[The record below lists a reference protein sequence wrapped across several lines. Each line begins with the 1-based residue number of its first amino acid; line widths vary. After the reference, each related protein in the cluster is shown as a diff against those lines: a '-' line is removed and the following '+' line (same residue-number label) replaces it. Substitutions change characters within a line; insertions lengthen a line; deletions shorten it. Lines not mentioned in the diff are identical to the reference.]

1 MKTRIH
7 QKRKCLILFLLNMA
21 LLYLGT
27 TIAQAAESVENFLRT
42 NSQYHS
48 FYNIHLPLEANQVNT
63 LFQDR
68 QGLIWFGTQKGV
80 FYYDGYSAHRL
91 TTGNGASSYD
101 TRAFLQPDSTHLYIG
116 TISGLLLFNQD
127 TEQYETLEPALQ
139 SIGSITSMSLFNNE
153 IWIGTDQGSIYRY
166 DPTKKVVKELAPEGK
181 DTRRIIHVFEPS
193 NDKLYIGSYNGLSV
207 YDPATET
214 LNAIPFPSSKDQ
226 AMITSLLW
234 DVEKNCIWVGTET
247 HFFCYLKASNRMI
260 PYLLPVAT
268 PIESLQKDSQG
279 NLLLGTINGLYI
291 HDMKSKQVRHFVH
304 RSRNIH
310 SLCNNLIRSCYIDRS
325 GNTWVG
331 TSNGLSLA
339 QYTHTYQ
346 LTHVSEL
353 TDNDTGN
360 LFLSLCKDN
369 QSNYWL
375 AGNNGLIVQTA
386 EGEKRWYQTNDP
398 SYPLKHNKIWK
409 VYEDREH
416 DIWLAT
422 EGGIAHYN
430 IADKQFVFYNIA
442 DQSGQKN
449 ARWAYDLQEDH
460 KGRLWIAT
468 GLGGLFAVDKAKLL
482 KHNPVMEY
490 VAESNLSLENG
501 FCNNIYQLL
510 TDKDGFLW
518 ARTDYGLQKIDPDTE
533 TVTSTD
539 RYPGKMVYDGN
550 NSFWYGR
557 DNALCKLD
565 LSTLKEDI
573 VYSLPKKEGGIYS
586 LVIADNLIG
595 FSSSEGITYLD
606 KNTTETLHFNLPP
619 NNYNPGFYDIAL
631 NRIIWG
637 GDDVLACF
645 PLHALYGNKKNTPTP
660 AQIMGIY
667 VNDQRLLPR
676 KDYKGISVRRQ
687 SQITLPYARRNVR
700 IEIADLSY
708 QTENNSI
715 YYRLNES
722 EGWNKLPATQ
732 NQITFANLSPGTH
745 TLSIKNENSPQSDLS
760 AYTHFTIRILP
771 PWYASWIAYTVY
783 ILILGALLFL
793 AVHRIRLRLNRK
805 YEETERYLNLSNMK
819 MDFFMHISREL
830 LVPLNLIVTPVTALI
845 EETRKEEQKQ
855 RLQLIHKN
863 ALRLHTLI
871 KKILDVKQLDYEEKN
886 NLDKSPTDLY
896 TLVQSI
902 LDCYESTF
910 KEKKIQTVLSS
921 QPSRIRIEADALKI
935 ELALLGLLADIS
947 RKADGRGGTLELS
960 LTRQNNKAIL
970 QFSDS
975 GSGLLKPKPATLL
988 ARWFVRK
995 TNDPE
1000 HHRLASLYTVKRCI
1014 ELHGGNLKMQYA
1026 SNKDRTN
1033 SLYITLPAEET
1044 MGGIIPSKET
1054 ISTPADKE
1062 ESPTLLIV
1070 CDTPEELTF
1079 WTEVFADS
1087 YICLTASCGKEGLET
1102 ARQQLPDIIIA
1113 DLFETENMNGRDFCR
1128 NLKNYQPTASIP
1140 LVMLA
1145 SEFGQATEKE
1155 SIRAGADAF
1164 MHKPVDI
1171 EGLRL
1176 RLAQLLQARRSLEKK
1191 IRVEHIA
1198 RPAEEAPTQNGD
1210 EIFLQRITGL
1220 IEEQL
1225 ENTEFNVA
1233 MLADLSKADKKQLYR
1248 RLKQLTGFTPVEY
1261 IRHIRMKKA
1270 AMLLTRKDL
1279 SVSEVM
1285 YKVGFS
1291 NASYFSRCFV
1301 TEFGMTPTQY
1311 IAESH

>member
-1 MKTRIH
+1 
-7 QKRKCLILFLLNMA
+7 
-21 LLYLGT
+21 
-27 TIAQAAESVENFLRT
+27 
-42 NSQYHS
+42 
-48 FYNIHLPLEANQVNT
+48 
-63 LFQDR
+63 
-68 QGLIWFGTQKGV
+68 
-80 FYYDGYSAHRL
+80 
-91 TTGNGASSYD
+91 
-101 TRAFLQPDSTHLYIG
+101 
-116 TISGLLLFNQD
+116 
-127 TEQYETLEPALQ
+127 
-139 SIGSITSMSLFNNE
+139 
-153 IWIGTDQGSIYRY
+153 
-166 DPTKKVVKELAPEGK
+166 
-181 DTRRIIHVFEPS
+181 
-193 NDKLYIGSYNGLSV
+193 
-207 YDPATET
+207 
-214 LNAIPFPSSKDQ
+214 
-226 AMITSLLW
+226 
-234 DVEKNCIWVGTET
+234 
-247 HFFCYLKASNRMI
+247 
-260 PYLLPVAT
+260 
-268 PIESLQKDSQG
+268 
-279 NLLLGTINGLYI
+279 
-291 HDMKSKQVRHFVH
+291 
-304 RSRNIH
+304 
-310 SLCNNLIRSCYIDRS
+310 
-325 GNTWVG
+325 
-331 TSNGLSLA
+331 
-339 QYTHTYQ
+339 
-346 LTHVSEL
+346 
-353 TDNDTGN
+353 
-360 LFLSLCKDN
+360 
-369 QSNYWL
+369 
-375 AGNNGLIVQTA
+375 
-386 EGEKRWYQTNDP
+386 
-398 SYPLKHNKIWK
+398 
-409 VYEDREH
+409 
-416 DIWLAT
+416 
-422 EGGIAHYN
+422 
-430 IADKQFVFYNIA
+430 
-442 DQSGQKN
+442 
-449 ARWAYDLQEDH
+449 
-460 KGRLWIAT
+460 
-468 GLGGLFAVDKAKLL
+468 
-482 KHNPVMEY
+482 
-490 VAESNLSLENG
+490 
-501 FCNNIYQLL
+501 
-510 TDKDGFLW
+510 
-518 ARTDYGLQKIDPDTE
+518 
-533 TVTSTD
+533 
-539 RYPGKMVYDGN
+539 
-550 NSFWYGR
+550 
-557 DNALCKLD
+557 
-565 LSTLKEDI
+565 
-573 VYSLPKKEGGIYS
+573 
-586 LVIADNLIG
+586 
-595 FSSSEGITYLD
+595 
-606 KNTTETLHFNLPP
+606 
-619 NNYNPGFYDIAL
+619 
-631 NRIIWG
+631 
-637 GDDVLACF
+637 
-645 PLHALYGNKKNTPTP
+645 
-660 AQIMGIY
+660 
-667 VNDQRLLPR
+667 
-676 KDYKGISVRRQ
+676 
-687 SQITLPYARRNVR
+687 
-700 IEIADLSY
+700 
-708 QTENNSI
+708 
-715 YYRLNES
+715 
-722 EGWNKLPATQ
+722 
-732 NQITFANLSPGTH
+732 
-745 TLSIKNENSPQSDLS
+745 
-760 AYTHFTIRILP
+760 
-771 PWYASWIAYTVY
+771 
-783 ILILGALLFL
+783 
-793 AVHRIRLRLNRK
+793 
-805 YEETERYLNLSNMK
+805 
-819 MDFFMHISREL
+819 MHISREL

-947 RKADGRGGTLELS
+947 RKSDGRGGTLELS

-970 QFSDS
+970 QLSDS

-1000 HHRLASLYTVKRCI
+1000 HHRLASLYTVKKCI
-1014 ELHGGNLKMQYA
+1014 ELHGGSLKMQYA

-1044 MGGIIPSKET
+1044 MGGIIPPKET

-1102 ARQQLPDIIIA
+1102 ARQQLPDIIVA

-1225 ENTEFNVA
+1225 GNTEFNVA